1 METLSIF
8 DMIYEEYKIN
18 KPIRL
23 IELFA
28 GYGSQALALK
38 YLGANFEHH
47 KICEWAMNSIIAYAS
62 VHRNELKNYGID
74 YSKDLSKIEVAE
86 KLFNYSVSIDYNKP
100 ATLDQLK
107 RVNEDKLRLTYNS
120 IMWSNNLVDISKV
133 KGNELNITDTNIYIY
148 MLTYSFPCQDLSL
161 AGKGAGMVKGSG
173 TRSGLLWEVER
184 LLSECDNKPQVLLME
199 NVSQVHGA
207 GNEDHFK
214 EWQLRLE
221 EMGYQSYWEDLTA
234 VDYGIPQTRN
244 RTFMVSILGDY
255 NYRFPK
261 PVKLKLRLKDLL
273 EKNVDEKY
281 YISQKM
287 IEYVSATGGGG
298 YNNCDAKINKGI
310 ARPLTTEQNKRA
322 GTTNYLCGELP

>member
-74 YSKDLSKIEVAE
+74 YSKDLSKTEIAE
-86 KLFNYSVSIDYNKP
+86 KLFNYGVSLDYNKP

-120 IMWSNNLVDISKV
+120 IIWSNNLVDISRV
-133 KGNELNITDTNIYIY
+133 KGVDLNIVETDKYNYL
-148 MLTYSFPCQDLSL
+148 LTYSFPC
-161 AGKGAGMVKGSG
+161 
-173 TRSGLLWEVER
+173 
-184 LLSECDNKPQVLLME
+184 
-199 NVSQVHGA
+199 
-207 GNEDHFK
+207 
-214 EWQLRLE
+214 
-221 EMGYQSYWEDLTA
+221 
-234 VDYGIPQTRN
+234 
-244 RTFMVSILGDY
+244 
-255 NYRFPK
+255 
-261 PVKLKLRLKDLL
+261 
-273 EKNVDEKY
+273 
-281 YISQKM
+281 
-287 IEYVSATGGGG
+287 
-298 YNNCDAKINKGI
+298 
-310 ARPLTTEQNKRA
+310 
-322 GTTNYLCGELP
+322 

>member
-62 VHRNELKNYGID
+62 VHRNELKNYGVD

-107 RVNEDKLRLTYNS
+107 RVNENKLS
-120 IMWSNNLVDISKV
+120 QLV
-133 KGNELNITDTNIYIY
+133 E
-148 MLTYSFPCQDLSL
+148 
-161 AGKGAGMVKGSG
+161 A
-173 TRSGLLWEVER
+173 
-184 LLSECDNKPQVLLME
+184 
-199 NVSQVHGA
+199 
-207 GNEDHFK
+207 
-214 EWQLRLE
+214 
-221 EMGYQSYWEDLTA
+221 
-234 VDYGIPQTRN
+234 
-244 RTFMVSILGDY
+244 
-255 NYRFPK
+255 
-261 PVKLKLRLKDLL
+261 
-273 EKNVDEKY
+273 
-281 YISQKM
+281 
-287 IEYVSATGGGG
+287 
-298 YNNCDAKINKGI
+298 
-310 ARPLTTEQNKRA
+310 
-322 GTTNYLCGELP
+322 

>member
-148 MLTYSFPCQDLSL
+148 TD
-161 AGKGAGMVKGSG
+161 
-173 TRSGLLWEVER
+173 
-184 LLSECDNKPQVLLME
+184 
-199 NVSQVHGA
+199 
-207 GNEDHFK
+207 
-214 EWQLRLE
+214 
-221 EMGYQSYWEDLTA
+221 
-234 VDYGIPQTRN
+234 I
-244 RTFMVSILGDY
+244 
-255 NYRFPK
+255 
-261 PVKLKLRLKDLL
+261 
-273 EKNVDEKY
+273 
-281 YISQKM
+281 
-287 IEYVSATGGGG
+287 
-298 YNNCDAKINKGI
+298 
-310 ARPLTTEQNKRA
+310 
-322 GTTNYLCGELP
+322 